1 MSESDQM
8 RITAS
13 SLLISLE
20 PPVVDRMR
28 MRMSEDSSKLSTILH
43 WISIVISPADT
54 TSSFSLPWCII
65 WSTHVLPLFQFLPRC
80 CHEQCC
86 MLVEYQSDME
96 DEYMAFVTDLC
107 WHRLQDKVNNKVP
120 CFPVVP
126 DPADVSTMSSVLKT
140 VIRLL
145 NAWKACTGLPDE
157 DSPKIT
163 KMRQRFI

>member
-1 MSESDQM
+1 MYFTTNMSDQM

-54 TSSFSLPWCII
+54 TAVSLSHDVSSGRLTFYLSSNSFHDAAMNNSARLLNVMRRHLPIV
-65 WSTHVLPLFQFLPRC
+65 STGGN
-80 CHEQCC
+80 
-86 MLVEYQSDME
+86 QSDIE

-120 CFPVVP
+120 RFPVVP

-140 VIRLL
+140 IIRLV
-145 NAWKACTGLPDE
+145 NAWKA
-157 DSPKIT
+157 
-163 KMRQRFI
+163 